1 MRSPRIRGS
10 QDLLAKWNLAFSMD
24 MSFLENALALAGTA
38 LSVTDKAA
46 GTADAIKKL
55 FSSDKSPDAAEAISL
70 VNKLAGEL
78 TAANVM
84 NVDLSSA
91 LKRLS
96 HELKA
101 QDEFEQEK
109 ARYQLVTTPIGDMV
123 YKLREDMANGEPIHY
138 VCPAC
143 LKKDRLVIF
152 IQGEGDHKRCQVN
165 GDHLYTFN
173 RTEYRSSG
181 NYTPF

>member
-1 MRSPRIRGS
+1 
-10 QDLLAKWNLAFSMD
+10 MD
-24 MSFLENALALAGTA
+24 MSILENALALAGTA

-46 GTADAIKKL
+46 GTAEAIKKL
-55 FSSDKSPDAAEAISL
+55 FSSDKSPDANEAMSL

-84 NVDLSSA
+84 NVDMSSA

-96 HELKA
+96 QELKA

-109 ARYQLVTTPIGDMV
+109 ARYQLVTTSHGDMV
-123 YKLREDMANGEPIHY
+123 YKLREEMANGEPMHY

-143 LKKDRLVIF
+143 LKKDRMIVF
-152 IQGEGDHKRCQVN
+152 IQGEGDYKHCQV
-165 GDHLYTFN
+165 DQSHVYTFN
-173 RTEYRSSG
+173 RTEYRSRG
-181 NYTPF
+181 NDSFY